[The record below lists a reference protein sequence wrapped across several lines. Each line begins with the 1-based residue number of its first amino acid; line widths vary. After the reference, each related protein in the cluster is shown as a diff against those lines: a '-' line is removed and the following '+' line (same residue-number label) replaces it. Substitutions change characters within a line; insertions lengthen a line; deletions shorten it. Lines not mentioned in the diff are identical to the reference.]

1 MRGIEGN
8 FMAQPRVFA
17 HSAQPVILGSDIS
30 DTDQRGCA
38 LYVGTT
44 GTIVVRMEGT
54 HKAEDVVGN
63 LYDTNVSIFYNVP
76 GGSFL
81 PILVTSVL
89 ESNQVELTA
98 RADFYDLEFKKAE
111 DLLSQLQEEL
121 TELRNALAQAE
132 QEADEAKDQ
141 ASNICEKLGED
152 SGPCR
157 VSLQK
162 ADRTLE
168 TVKQLKNEE
177 VDLEARVED
186 QSKETALAEKEADIA
201 RSASEDPA
209 LLVTTDAENILALF

>member
-54 HKAEDVVGN
+54 HKAEDVIGN

-111 DLLSQLQEEL
+111 DSLSQLQEEL
-121 TELRNALAQAE
+121 SELRSALAQAE
-132 QEADEAKDQ
+132 QEADEAKAQ
-141 ASNICEKLGED
+141 ASSICEKLGED

-157 VSLQK
+157 VSQQK
-162 ADRTLE
+162 VERTLE
-168 TVKQLKNEE
+168 TVKQLKDEE
-177 VDLEARVED
+177 QELEAKVED
-186 QSKETALAEKEADIA
+186 QNAKTAKAEKDADVA
-201 RSASEDPA
+201 RAASEDPA

>member
-17 HSAQPVILGSDIS
+17 HSAQPVTLGINIS

-44 GTIVVRMEGT
+44 GTIVVTMEGT

-98 RADFYDLEFKKAE
+98 RADFYDIQFKKDQ
-111 DLLSQLQEEL
+111 DLLADLQEQL
-121 TELRNALAQAE
+121 SELRDNLANAK
-132 QEADEAKDQ
+132 QEADEAKEAADGV
-141 ASNICEKLGED
+141 CKKLGEN
-152 SGPCR
+152 SGPCE
-157 VSLQK
+157 V
-162 ADRTLE
+162 A
-168 TVKQLKNEE
+168 KQQALR
-177 VDLEARVED
+177 LEAIASELSSEDEELTAEVEE
-186 QSKETALAEKEADIA
+186 QEAKTAKAEKQAEEAK
-201 RSASEDPA
+201 SASEDPS
-209 LLVTTDAENILALF
+209 LVVSTDAENILALF